1 MAENTKAPA
10 KKAPAKKSAKAAAPK
25 AAEAHPN
32 AIDISAHPLGE
43 EFQELV
49 RLWVNPE
56 GAISAFIRPRLKDPE
71 LFGAMLAQAARQGA
85 RAYAGAHNMAEDAAL
100 AAIRAGW
107 ERAQAPAGQQG
118 N

>member
-1 MAENTKAPA
+1 MADKTKAPA
-10 KKAPAKKSAKAAAPK
+10 KKAVAKKSAKAPA
-25 AAEAHPN
+25 AHPN
-32 AIDISAHPLGE
+32 AIDISAHPMGA

-85 RAYAGAHNMAEDAAL
+85 RAYAGAHEMAEDAAL
-100 AAIRAGW
+100 AAIQAGW
-107 ERAQAPAGQQG
+107 VRAQAPGGQQG